1 MAQTRLTTDAGFD
14 SQFGC
19 MVVWAHRQRGWTAA
33 CRPLVAAAATM
44 GVPRLALDQEAAR

>member
-1 MAQTRLTTDAGFD
+1 MAQTRLTTDARFG
-14 SQFGC
+14 SQFRC
-19 MVVWAHRQRGWTAA
+19 MVMWAHRQRASTAA